1 MRHVVS
7 PDSVTTSCT
16 RDLNAVA
23 AVFKWKKLTRN
34 LLDSKTRAIC
44 LFVFLQTSINEQW
57 KTSFAR

>member
-1 MRHVVS
+1 MRHIVS

-23 AVFKWKKLTRN
+23 AIFKWKKLTRN
-34 LLDSKTRAIC
+34 LSIRKLG
-44 LFVFLQTSINEQW
+44 LFVCFYTLQTSINEHW